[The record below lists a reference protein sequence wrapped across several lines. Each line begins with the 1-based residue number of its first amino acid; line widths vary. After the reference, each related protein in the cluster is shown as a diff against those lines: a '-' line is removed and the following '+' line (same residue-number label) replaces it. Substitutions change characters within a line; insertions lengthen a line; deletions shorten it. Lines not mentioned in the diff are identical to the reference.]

1 MGVRGRSVGSSAS
14 LETVVREVWTPS
26 LGDAPSPTGA
36 FMSQQRTLNLS
47 GSGVAHRQARLRCVA
62 WKARSEGGESWNRG
76 THAELFRGSA
86 GPCAGGAI
94 CGGDRNSTAAV
105 RVGRKS
111 RTMYREA
118 EQRGHFRWGKTA
130 VLDEG
135 GQNCP
140 RGSAL
145 FAVLA
150 PPAENRH
157 AGIPAPGAETAT
169 ASMERTSRRQ
179 TPQRRSASQKHWRRR
194 VGGQDGEELFGGAPG
209 AHRRCG
215 AAPRH
220 TRGVRRVGEVD
231 GSGLIG
237 SCRERN

>member
-1 MGVRGRSVGSSAS
+1 MKRRG
-14 LETVVREVWTPS
+14 
-26 LGDAPSPTGA
+26 
-36 FMSQQRTLNLS
+36 
-47 GSGVAHRQARLRCVA
+47 LRP
-62 WKARSEGGESWNRG
+62 RHSRR
-76 THAELFRGSA
+76 LFRGSA

-111 RTMYREA
+111 RTIYREA

-194 VGGQDGEELFGGAPG
+194 RAGRMAKSCSAVLQKRSAS
-209 AHRRCG
+209 
-215 AAPRH
+215 AAPRG
-220 TRGVRRVGEVD
+220 TCSVRGVRGERFRVVVSCRKWNEVELRARGVEAPGLTPLGVEVD
-231 GSGLIG
+231 VRGDRGTACGYRDPEPLGSEVG
-237 SCRERN
+237 RR